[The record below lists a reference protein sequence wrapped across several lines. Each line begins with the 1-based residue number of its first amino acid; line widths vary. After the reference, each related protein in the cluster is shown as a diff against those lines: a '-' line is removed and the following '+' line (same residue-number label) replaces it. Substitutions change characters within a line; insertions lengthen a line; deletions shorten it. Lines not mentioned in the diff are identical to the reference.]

1 MALRNIFRNGKRSI
15 LTMTV
20 VIIGIA
26 GVVLGLSWVS
36 GAESTFVEE
45 GTKFTGEIRITRPD
59 FEIKERAM
67 DVSSNFEYEQAKAS
81 VKGLKGVKSAVG
93 RIKFGG
99 VIFSEDDDYT
109 AMGMAVEQDDYENIG
124 FADYMIEG
132 RFLDFGSSEPEVLV
146 GERVKEKLDLKIGD
160 EITVL
165 TSTQY
170 SEMSA
175 FNYKIAGFYR
185 FDNSRMNRS
194 FYLKL
199 PDAQYLLNMEGAV
212 TEFLIYTYELS
223 MTDRIFSVVNERLD
237 ADEFLVLPWQK
248 IGMNEYMTRM
258 LPVMKTV
265 LSLILALLSGVGIAN
280 TMVMVV
286 FERKKEIGVL
296 KAMGMKNRNIMQL
309 LTTEGMIIGF
319 AGTILGLILG
329 SLISYYFMVYG
340 VEIGEAMEL
349 VSADINVKSTIY
361 MKLKLSSVIFAFVL
375 GLATA
380 FSATAI
386 SVVPEIRKEAV
397 ENMRN

>member
-1 MALRNIFRNGKRSI
+1 MALRNIFRNGKRSM

-36 GAESTFVEE
+36 GAENTFIEE

-59 FEIKERAM
+59 FEMKERSM
-67 DVSSNFEYEQAKAS
+67 DVSSNFDHDEIKAALEDIGGIES
-81 VKGLKGVKSAVG
+81 TAG

-109 AMGMAVEQDDYENIG
+109 AMGTAVEEQDYDNIRFVDYI
-124 FADYMIEG
+124 FEG
-132 RFLDFGSSEPEVLV
+132 RYLDFESEEPEILV
-146 GERVKEKLDLKIGD
+146 GEKVKEKLKLKLGD
-160 EITVL
+160 EITIL

-170 SEMSA
+170 TEMSA
-175 FNYKIAGFYR
+175 YNYKIAGFYR

-199 PDAQYLLNMEGAV
+199 SDAQYLLNMEGAV
-212 TEFLIYTYELS
+212 TEYLIYLDDIGQ
-223 MTDRIFSVVNERLD
+223 TDRIVSRIENRLD
-237 ADEFLVLPWQK
+237 AGEYLIMPWHK
-248 IGMNEYMTRM
+248 IGMNEFMTQM
-258 LPVMKTV
+258 LPLMKTI

-296 KAMGMKNRNIMQL
+296 KAMGMKNKNIVGL
-309 LTTEGMIIGF
+309 LTFEGMMIGL

-340 VEIGEAMEL
+340 VEIGDAMEL
-349 VSADINVKSTIY
+349 VSAEVNVKSTIY
-361 MKLKLSSVIFAFVL
+361 MKLKLSSVIFAFIL

-386 SVVPEIRKEAV
+386 SVIPEIRKEAV

>member
-1 MALRNIFRNGKRSI
+1 MALRNIFRNGKRSM

-20 VIIGIA
+20 VVIGIA
-26 GVVLGLSWVS
+26 GVVLGLSWIS

-59 FEIKERAM
+59 FEIKERTM
-67 DVSSNFEYEQAKAS
+67 DVSSNFDYEQAKAS
-81 VKGLKGVKSAVG
+81 VKGIEGVKSAVG

-132 RFLDFGSSEPEVLV
+132 RFLDFTSSEPEVLV

-170 SEMSA
+170 TEMSA

-199 PDAQYLLNMEGAV
+199 PDAQYLLNMEGSV
-212 TEFLIYTYELS
+212 TEFLIYTDELS
-223 MTDRIFSVVNERLD
+223 MTDRIFSVVNGRLD
-237 ADEFLVLPWQK
+237 TDEFLVLPWQK

-309 LTTEGMIIGF
+309 LTLEGMIIGF

-361 MKLKLSSVIFAFVL
+361 MKLKWSSVVFAFVL

>member
-1 MALRNIFRNGKRSI
+1 MALRNIFRNGKRSM

-67 DVSSNFEYEQAKAS
+67 DVSSNFEYKQAEAS
-81 VKGLKGVKSAVG
+81 VKGLEGVKSAVG

-132 RFLDFGSSEPEVLV
+132 RFLDFGSSEPEVII
-146 GERVKEKLDLKIGD
+146 GERVKEKLDLKVGD
-160 EITVL
+160 DITVL

-175 FNYKIAGFYR
+175 FNYRIAGFYR

-212 TEFLIYTYELS
+212 TEFLIYTDELS
-223 MTDRIFSVVNERLD
+223 MTDRIFSAVNGRLD
-237 ADEFLVLPWQK
+237 TDEFLVLPWQK

-309 LTTEGMIIGF
+309 LTLEGMIIGF

-340 VEIGEAMEL
+340 VEIGETMEL

-386 SVVPEIRKEAV
+386 SVVPEICKEAV
-397 ENMRN
+397 VNMRN

>member
-1 MALRNIFRNGKRSI
+1 MALRNIFRNGKRSM

-67 DVSSNFEYEQAKAS
+67 DVSSNFDYMHAQAA
-81 VKGLKGVKSAVG
+81 VKGIEGMKSAVG

-132 RFLDFGSSEPEVLV
+132 RFLDFGSSEPEVIV
-146 GERVKEKLDLKIGD
+146 GERVKEKLDLKVGD

-199 PDAQYLLNMEGAV
+199 PDAQYLLNMEGSV
-212 TEFLIYTYELS
+212 TEFLIYTDELS
-223 MTDRIFSVVNERLD
+223 MTDRIFSVVNGRLD
-237 ADEFLVLPWQK
+237 TDEFLVLPWQK

>member
-1 MALRNIFRNGKRSI
+1 MALRNIFRNGKRSM

-20 VIIGIA
+20 VVIGIA
-26 GVVLGLSWVS
+26 GVVLGLSWIS

>member
-309 LTTEGMIIGF
+309 LTLEGMIIGF

>member
-1 MALRNIFRNGKRSI
+1 MALRNIFRNGKRSM

-20 VIIGIA
+20 VVIGIA
-26 GVVLGLSWVS
+26 GVVLGLSWIS

-124 FADYMIEG
+124 FADYMIGG
-132 RFLDFGSSEPEVLV
+132 RFLDFGSSEPEVIV

-212 TEFLIYTYELS
+212 TEFLIYTDELS
-223 MTDRIFSVVNERLD
+223 MTDRIFSEINERLD

-361 MKLKLSSVIFAFVL
+361 MKLKWSSVIFAFVL

>member
-1 MALRNIFRNGKRSI
+1 MFKMALRNIFRNGKRSM

-36 GAESTFVEE
+36 GAENTFIEE

-59 FEIKERAM
+59 FEMKERSM
-67 DVSSNFEYEQAKAS
+67 DVSSNFDHDEIKAALEDIGGIES
-81 VKGLKGVKSAVG
+81 TAG

-109 AMGMAVEQDDYENIG
+109 AMGTAVEEQDYDNIRFVDYI
-124 FADYMIEG
+124 FEG
-132 RFLDFGSSEPEVLV
+132 RYLDFESEEPEILV
-146 GERVKEKLDLKIGD
+146 GEKVKEKLKLKLGD
-160 EITVL
+160 EITIL

-170 SEMSA
+170 TEMSA
-175 FNYKIAGFYR
+175 YNYKIAGFYR

-199 PDAQYLLNMEGAV
+199 SDAQYLLNMEGAV
-212 TEFLIYTYELS
+212 TEYLIYLDDIGQ
-223 MTDRIFSVVNERLD
+223 TDRIVSRIENRLD
-237 ADEFLVLPWQK
+237 AGEYLIMPWHK
-248 IGMNEYMTRM
+248 IGMNEFMTQM
-258 LPVMKTV
+258 LPLMKTI

-296 KAMGMKNRNIMQL
+296 KAMGMKNKNIVGL
-309 LTTEGMIIGF
+309 LTFEGMMIGL

-340 VEIGEAMEL
+340 VEIGDAMEL
-349 VSADINVKSTIY
+349 VSAEVNVKSTIY
-361 MKLKLSSVIFAFVL
+361 MKLKLSSVI
-375 GLATA
+375 
-380 FSATAI
+380 
-386 SVVPEIRKEAV
+386 
-397 ENMRN
+397 